1 MTDSLAGATPS
12 ARPGRAKRGEGE
24 LLREEIVEAAIDLLA
39 STGTAERIT
48 IRNIAEQVG
57 VTSPSIY
64 LHFASKNDVIFAAC
78 ERLWQDFGQILAEAR
93 AGLDDP
99 VERMRACGTAYLQ
112 FALDRPALYRVLFMS
127 EPVDQPED
135 FDVQALLENVGFL
148 QLFDD
153 VRELNEMG
161 RLRVGDPLDV
171 SLLLWSS
178 VHGVA
183 SLILD
188 HPKIPWPQPVRS
200 LDLLFEAL
208 AEGLVHTCCPPE
220 GEGPRCEAVGR
231 GLPNSLRCAQSS
243 RTSGRTCI
251 RPGQVPHSA
260 SVGITEVGRYRM
272 DVRTRARSGRLVGVA
287 VLVLTITTSGALMT
301 SLPAAG
307 QLPPGGTFTDDD
319 GNTHEGMIEAI
330 AAEGITLGC
339 NEEGTLFCPGDPV
352 RRDQMA
358 SFIARGFELPATT
371 QDFFP
376 DDEGNTHE
384 DNINRLAAAGIT
396 EGLEDGTYDP
406 AGVVTRAQMGS
417 FLARAMELD
426 PVGGDRFDDVSGVHE
441 ANINAIAAAGV
452 TEGCNEAGNLY
463 CPSDPVRR
471 DQMASF
477 IGRALGLEPIDPPP
491 GTTTTTIDG
500 TTTTTTQ
507 PVGL

>member
-1 MTDSLAGATPS
+1 MTGVTPS

-78 ERLWQDFGQILAEAR
+78 ERLWQDFGQVLAEAR

-99 VERMRACGTAYLQ
+99 LERMRACGTAYLQ

-188 HPKIPWPQPVRS
+188 HPKIPWPQPAVRS
-200 LDLLFEAL
+200 IS
-208 AEGLVHTCCPPE
+208 CSRRSPE
-220 GEGPRCEAVGR
+220 DWSHIPSPRRGERPRCEAGVGGRRSPNTFRPPER
-231 GLPNSLRCAQSS
+231 G
-243 RTSGRTCI
+243 
-251 RPGQVPHSA
+251 
-260 SVGITEVGRYRM
+260 
-272 DVRTRARSGRLVGVA
+272 
-287 VLVLTITTSGALMT
+287 GA
-301 SLPAAG
+301 P
-307 QLPPGGTFTDDD
+307 LPP
-319 GNTHEGMIEAI
+319 
-330 AAEGITLGC
+330 L
-339 NEEGTLFCPGDPV
+339 
-352 RRDQMA
+352 R
-358 SFIARGFELPATT
+358 S
-371 QDFFP
+371 
-376 DDEGNTHE
+376 
-384 DNINRLAAAGIT
+384 
-396 EGLEDGTYDP
+396 
-406 AGVVTRAQMGS
+406 
-417 FLARAMELD
+417 
-426 PVGGDRFDDVSGVHE
+426 SG
-441 ANINAIAAAGV
+441 
-452 TEGCNEAGNLY
+452 
-463 CPSDPVRR
+463 
-471 DQMASF
+471 
-477 IGRALGLEPIDPPP
+477 
-491 GTTTTTIDG
+491 
-500 TTTTTTQ
+500 
-507 PVGL
+507 